1 MEAQVVPG
9 GIKIAAID
17 QVCFFLFY
25 FAVVIIG
32 TSFFLFFLQEHLEYD
47 PALYQRDRGEL
58 DWDARSIAST
68 AVFGEDPAGYNNSTS
83 KFAGYDKYL
92 AHGPGSV
99 SEHEIELKRFD
110 TAEEPLLSPRSMAM
124 HQQGFTSQ
132 QSLAPSL
139 PASSHYSTRDA
150 APLHRPGQESR
161 SYSPS
166 PAYMSTES
174 LNQGSTSHLHLNLS
188 NSGQSPV
195 SPYPGS
201 EFTPTQEHQH
211 QRSTSG
217 NLLAGGGRAPS
228 PGPHAA
234 MGYPP
239 QQHGRQPSG
248 NMLGSRTPSPGPYQA
263 YSSQQQHARQASGN
277 MLAQGRPADQQQ
289 HTRQA
294 SGNML
299 AAQGRA
305 GSPGPYQAYSP
316 PQQHGRQPSGN
327 VLASPRS
334 GSPGPYQAY
343 APQQQQHARQPSG
356 SPLAGSPGRAGSPGP
371 YQAYSPQ
378 QQHAR
383 QGSGNLLASPQ
394 GRVGSP
400 GPNQAYS
407 PQQGYSQPPPGLQ
420 PQPRQANNNNMA
432 GRGAHRG

>member
-1 MEAQVVPG
+1 MPSWMSMVDRGWRPRLYLGVSKLQQLIRCVSFYFILSLSLSELL
-9 GIKIAAID
+9 
-17 QVCFFLFY
+17 FFL
-25 FAVVIIG
+25 
-32 TSFFLFFLQEHLEYD
+32 SFLQEHLEYD
-47 PALYQRDRGEL
+47 PVLYQRDRGEL

-68 AVFGEDPAGYNNSTS
+68 TVFGEDPAGYNNSTS
-83 KFAGYDKYL
+83 KFAAYDKYL

-99 SEHEIELKRFD
+99 SEHEIELKRLD

-132 QSLAPSL
+132 QSLVPSL

-150 APLHRPGQESR
+150 APLHRPGQDSR

-166 PAYMSTES
+166 PAYMSTEN
-174 LNQGSTSHLHLNLS
+174 LNQGSTSQLHLNLS

-195 SPYPGS
+195 SPYPNS
-201 EFTPTQEHQH
+201 ELSQFTPTQDHQH

-217 NLLAGGGRAPS
+217 NLLVGGGRTPS

-248 NMLGSRTPSPGPYQA
+248 NMLGSRSPSPGPYQA
-263 YSSQQQHARQASGN
+263 YS
-277 MLAQGRPADQQQ
+277 PQQQ

-316 PQQHGRQPSGN
+316 PPQQHGRQPSGN

-334 GSPGPYQAY
+334 GSPSSYQAY
-343 APQQQQHARQPSG
+343 APQQQQHARQASG
-356 SPLAGSPGRAGSPGP
+356 SPLAASPGRAGSPGP

-383 QGSGNLLASPQ
+383 QGNGNLLASPQ

-420 PQPRQANNNNMA
+420 QQSRQANNNNMA